1 MDRLIH
7 GWISSKGFGL
17 TRVRDIKIL
26 ERIKKSSPS
35 KALGTFSYKV

>member
-17 TRVRDIKIL
+17 TRVRDLKI
-26 ERIKKSSPS
+26 SSPS